1 MRDTRLGLAPE
12 RGLAMIALMRRLFRD
27 HGLSITMFG
36 MFALCVVGLAFVGL
50 DTYNQ
55 DQVEHGQPSVSLPE
69 YLGTP
74 DFGEA
79 MFENW
84 ESEFLQ
90 MGAYVLLTVFLFQR
104 GSAESKDPDKSQG
117 AADDAVRKSRKRDAP
132 APVRR
137 GGVALGLYNHSLSI
151 ALFAFFGFSF
161 VLHLITG
168 AASFSEEQLAHGGAP
183 VTAVQY
189 LFASRFWFES
199 LQNWQSEFLAVGV
212 LIVLSIFLRQ
222 KGSPES
228 KKVAAPHLET
238 GT

>member
-1 MRDTRLGLAPE
+1 
-12 RGLAMIALMRRLFRD
+12 MRRLFRD

-36 MFALCVVGLAFVGL
+36 IFAACLVGLAFVGT

-55 DQVEHGQPSVSLPE
+55 DQLEHGQSPVNVME
-69 YLGTP
+69 YVGTP
-74 DFGEA
+74 AFGEA
-79 MFENW
+79 VFENW

-104 GSAESKDPDKSQG
+104 GSGESKDPDKSKG
-117 AADDAVRKSRKRDAP
+117 AKDDAVKRSRKRDAP
-132 APVRR
+132 GPVRL
-137 GGVALGLYNHSLSI
+137 GGVALALYNHSLSLVLI
-151 ALFAFFGFSF
+151 AFFGFSF
-161 VLHLITG
+161 VLHLLTG
-168 AASFSEEQLAHGGAP
+168 AADFNEEQLSHGGTT
-183 VTAVQY
+183 VTAAQY
-189 LFASRFWFES
+189 LFESRFWFES

-228 KKVAAPHLET
+228 KRVT

>member
-1 MRDTRLGLAPE
+1 
-12 RGLAMIALMRRLFRD
+12 MRRLFRD
-27 HGLSITMFG
+27 HGLSITMFAI
-36 MFALCVVGLAFVGL
+36 FAACVVGLAFVGM
-50 DTYNQ
+50 DTYNHEQ
-55 DQVEHGQPSVSLPE
+55 LEHGERAVSLAE

-74 DFGEA
+74 AFGEA

-104 GSAESKDPDKSQG
+104 GSAESKDPDKSKG
-117 AADDAVRKSRKRDAP
+117 AADDAVRKTRKRDAP
-132 APVRR
+132 APVRS
-137 GGVALGLYNHSLSI
+137 GGLALAIYNHSLSI

-161 VLHLITG
+161 VLHLVTG
-168 AASFSEEQLAHGGAP
+168 AAEFSEDQLAHGGAP
-183 VTAVQY
+183 VTALQY
-189 LFASRFWFES
+189 LTAPRFWFES

-228 KKVAAPHLET
+228 KRVAAPHLET